1 MDQDL
6 EEYLDAV
13 DDDMLDGLERATSE
27 NLDNLLRRLGRLE
40 KRMAENTRKA
50 EKARRD
56 ITQWETMV
64 NSPLQDEAKWVRGL
78 IEGFVEEQRK
88 KDPKSKTFPS
98 PHGVV
103 KTTPAQKQYV
113 YEDEEAFIRWALE
126 NDPGLLK
133 TTHAPLK
140 NDIKKSF
147 RVEGEHLIHS
157 LTEEVIPGIVVRDP
171 EVPFN
176 TTIKPY

>member
-13 DDDMLDGLERATSE
+13 DDDMLDGVETATSDT
-27 NLDNLLRRLGRLE
+27 LDNFLRRLGRLE
-40 KRMAENTRKA
+40 KRMAENSRKA
-50 EKARRD
+50 DKARGD

-88 KDPKSKTFPS
+88 KDPKAKTFPS

-103 KTTPAQKQYV
+103 KTTPAPKRYV
-113 YEDEEAFIRWALE
+113 YEDERAFIDWALK
-126 NDPGLLK
+126 NDPALLK
-133 TTHAPLK
+133 TTHAP
-140 NDIKKSF
+140 KKDEVKKTF
-147 RVEGEHLIHS
+147 IVTDGQLVTFDGEP
-157 LTEEVIPGIVVRDP
+157 VPGIVVRDP